1 MERWSVDM
9 RPEDLRFEEIAKF
22 SWRGQRFIL
31 RFDLRDSLRVPHRA
45 VWKWVQDGCL
55 EFGEGVQVCRL
66 IEERAWD
73 FWSTFKIPEE

>member
-45 VWKWVQDGCL
+45 CGSGCRMA
-55 EFGEGVQVCRL
+55 V
-66 IEERAWD
+66 
-73 FWSTFKIPEE
+73 